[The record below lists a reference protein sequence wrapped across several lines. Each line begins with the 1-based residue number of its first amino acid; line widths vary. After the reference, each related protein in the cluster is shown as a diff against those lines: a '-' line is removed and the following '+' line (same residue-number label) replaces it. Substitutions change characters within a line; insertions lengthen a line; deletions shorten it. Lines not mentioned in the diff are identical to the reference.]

1 MKLKLFIF
9 FLTTFFLLSCN
20 NQVKNEFA
28 ITIDAVI
35 GKTDSINVYYSKN
48 KSITFNDKQ
57 SFWIKVA
64 GGKKNQKIKILFPDS
79 LQPLQIRLDFGRN
92 VAQPPIVINKI
103 EFSYQKKCFSLK
115 GKEIFYILRVDD
127 SNSTLDPLNGSINRK
142 KSNQINGPSL
152 YPAGDKLYNK
162 LTELYSKN

>member
-1 MKLKLFIF
+1 MKYYTIV
-9 FLTTFFLLSCN
+9 FLITLLLSCN
-20 NQVKNEFA
+20 KIVNNNFT
-28 ITIDAVI
+28 ITIDAVVQ
-35 GKTDSINVYYSKN
+35 KPDSINVYYSKN
-48 KSITFNDKQ
+48 KSIAFNDKQ

-64 GGKKNQKIKILFPDS
+64 GGKKNQKIKIIFPDS